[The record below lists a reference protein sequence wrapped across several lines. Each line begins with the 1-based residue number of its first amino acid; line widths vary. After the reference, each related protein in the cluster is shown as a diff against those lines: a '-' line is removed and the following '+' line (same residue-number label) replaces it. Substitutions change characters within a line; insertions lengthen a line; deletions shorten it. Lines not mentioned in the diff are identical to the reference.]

1 MKQRYLNSN
10 IVFILST
17 LFILDAE
24 VLLPQIDWIEYS
36 SNPIIQPVTGWE
48 SGAVLTPAV
57 IKHGDTLKMW
67 YTGTTS
73 LFNPS
78 SIGYAWSLDGITW
91 TRYGGNPVM
100 SGRGGEWDDQ
110 GIAMPVVISDGD
122 TLRMWYGGGGLS
134 PDDWDIGYAVSV
146 DGINWTRFP
155 NPALQRGPAGEWN
168 ADVLTTGGVI
178 KEKGIYKMWFTGGI
192 GSVSPAN
199 QNTKT
204 SIGNAI
210 STDGLNWTIY
220 DDPTTTT
227 APYEFSDP
235 VIEHGASGEWDSNE
249 TLSSSVI
256 KTATAYQLWYSGWI
270 AGSSQNIGYATSSDG
285 IEWVKYVNNPVFNA
299 PGTWTNQL
307 VFPSVLLDNNE
318 YRMWFQGWQGGTAS
332 IGYATSLITN
342 VNEESNG
349 YMIKDY
355 NLNQNY
361 PNPFN
366 PSTTIKFSLPVDAKV
381 KISVYNI
388 VGEKVA
394 EVINKDFS
402 AGTHKITFNAESL
415 TSGIYFYRINTNG
428 NDGSNFTIAK
438 KMTLLK

>member
-1 MKQRYLNSN
+1 MKQRYLNSK

-17 LFILDAE
+17 LFFLDAE

-36 SNPIIQPVTGWE
+36 SNPIIQPTTGWE
-48 SGAVLTPAV
+48 SGVVLTPAV

-78 SIGYAWSLDGITW
+78 SIGYAWSLDEITW

-100 SGRGGEWDDQ
+100 SGRSGEWDDQ
-110 GIAMPVVISDGD
+110 GIAMPVMISDGD

-134 PDDWDIGYAVSV
+134 PDEWDLGYAVSV
-146 DGINWTRFP
+146 NGINWARFP
-155 NPALQRGPAGEWN
+155 NPVLQRGVAGEWN

-204 SIGNAI
+204 SIGYAT
-210 STDGLNWTIY
+210 STDGLDWTIY

-235 VIEHGASGEWDSNE
+235 VIEHGESGEWDSNE

-256 KTATAYQLWYSGWI
+256 KTINGYQLWYSGWI
-270 AGSSQNIGYATSSDG
+270 AGSSQNIGYATSLNG
-285 IEWVKYVNNPVFNA
+285 IEWVKHTNNPVFNA
-299 PGTWTNQL
+299 PETWTNLL

-332 IGYATSLITN
+332 IGYATSSVTN
-342 VNEESNG
+342 VNEESYG
-349 YMIKDY
+349 YMIKDFILY
-355 NLNQNY
+355 QNY

-366 PSTTIKFSLPVDAKV
+366 PQTVISYKIRARSNVVIKINDVLGKEISTLV
-381 KISVYNI
+381 NE
-388 VGEKVA
+388 EK
-394 EVINKDFS
+394 N
-402 AGTHKITFNAESL
+402 AGTYEVTFNGDEL
-415 TSGIYFYRINTNG
+415 PSGIYYYKIIIG
-428 NDGSNFTIAK
+428 NFSDTK
-438 KMTLLK
+438 KMILLK

>member
-1 MKQRYLNSN
+1 MKQKYLNSN
-10 IVFILST
+10 IVFIFST
-17 LFILDAE
+17 LFFLNAE

-36 SNPIIQPVTGWE
+36 SNPIIQPGTGWE

-100 SGRGGEWDDQ
+100 SGRSGEWDDQ
-110 GIAMPVVISDGD
+110 GISMPVVISDGD

-134 PDDWDIGYAVSV
+134 PDEWDLGYAVSV

-155 NPALQRGPAGEWN
+155 NPVLQRGSAGEWN
-168 ADVLTTGGVI
+168 ADVLATGGAM
-178 KEKGIYKMWFTGGI
+178 KEEGIYKMWFTGGT

-204 SIGNAI
+204 SIGYAT
-210 STDGLNWTIY
+210 STDGLDWTIY

-270 AGSSQNIGYATSSDG
+270 AGSSQNIGYATSLNG
-285 IEWVKYVNNPVFNA
+285 IEWVKHTNNPVFNA
-299 PGTWTNQL
+299 PGTWTNLL

-342 VNEESNG
+342 VNEESYG
-349 YMIKDY
+349 YMIKDFILY
-355 NLNQNY
+355 QNY

-366 PSTTIKFSLPVDAKV
+366 PQTVISYKIRARSNVVIKVNDVLGKEISTLV
-381 KISVYNI
+381 NE
-388 VGEKVA
+388 EK
-394 EVINKDFS
+394 D
-402 AGTHKITFNAESL
+402 AGTYEVTFNGDEL
-415 TSGIYFYRINTNG
+415 PSGIYYYKIIIG
-428 NDGSNFTIAK
+428 NFSDTK
-438 KMTLLK
+438 KMILLK